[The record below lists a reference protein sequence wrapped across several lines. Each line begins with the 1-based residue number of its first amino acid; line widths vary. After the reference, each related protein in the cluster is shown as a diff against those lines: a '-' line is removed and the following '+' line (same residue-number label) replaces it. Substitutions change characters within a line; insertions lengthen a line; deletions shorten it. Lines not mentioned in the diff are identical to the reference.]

1 MKDYI
6 MNFSASSTNGGKL
19 GLVHS
24 LMGKGTVLVIHLI
37 VENEVTCEHC
47 RECKQ
52 QGQLDGTLSLI
63 TAINAAEQ

>member
-1 MKDYI
+1 
-6 MNFSASSTNGGKL
+6 MNFSVSSTNGGKL

-47 RECKQ
+47 
-52 QGQLDGTLSLI
+52 
-63 TAINAAEQ
+63 

>member
-1 MKDYI
+1 MK
-6 MNFSASSTNGGKL
+6 FSISSTSGGKL
-19 GLVHS
+19 GLAHS
-24 LMGKGTVLVIHLI
+24 LMGKGTVLVIRLI

-63 TAINAAEQ
+63 TATNATEQ

>member
-1 MKDYI
+1 MK
-6 MNFSASSTNGGKL
+6 FSISSTNGGKL
-19 GLVHS
+19 GLAHS
-24 LMGKGTVLVIHLI
+24 LMGKGTVLVIRLI

-63 TAINAAEQ
+63 TATDGYRTMNNK

>member
-1 MKDYI
+1 
-6 MNFSASSTNGGKL
+6 MNFSVSSTNGGKL

-24 LMGKGTVLVIHLI
+24 LMRKGTVLVVHLI
-37 VENEVTCEHC
+37 VENEVTREHC

-63 TAINAAEQ
+63 TESVLRNNQQ

>member
-1 MKDYI
+1 MK
-6 MNFSASSTNGGKL
+6 FSISSINGGKL
-19 GLVHS
+19 GLAHS
-24 LMGKGTVLVIHLI
+24 LMGKGTVLVIRLI

-63 TAINAAEQ
+63 TATNATEQ